1 MEEDLITQEIVIT
14 TDWVVNIK
22 IKNSSVDSW
31 YCMPVKLFNQI
42 MIEKFI
48 QTNTP
53 VLREN
58 EGGIV

>member
-31 YCMPVKLFNQI
+31 
-42 MIEKFI
+42 
-48 QTNTP
+48 
-53 VLREN
+53 
-58 EGGIV
+58 